1 MHICINSDIWDK
13 VFKGQK
19 AHALSKLRN
28 YIINAKKD
36 SDLYF
41 FLKVQ
46 NLIIYA
52 YFDEHSEIIRAFEEL
67 QNNIKSVPSRYYI
80 SIAKI
85 IYDKIDTKFAKSFLS
100 QNIPNNLD
108 LEIALKNL
116 PKIDIFNLSKLLSN
130 VFYECG
136 YLVAK
141 YEGLLKSIPH
151 FWFSLH
157 LNNNNQNSR

>member
-1 MHICINSDIWDK
+1 MTSAVEISNLLGLEKHNVFLKNMLEIWDN

-19 AHALSKLRN
+19 ANALSKLRN

-52 YFDEHSEIIRAFEEL
+52 YFDEQSEIIRAFEEL
-67 QNNIKSVPSRYYI
+67 QKNIKNVPSRYYI

-85 IYDKIDTKFAKSFLS
+85 IYDKIDTKF
-100 QNIPNNLD
+100 
-108 LEIALKNL
+108 
-116 PKIDIFNLSKLLSN
+116 
-130 VFYECG
+130 C
-136 YLVAK
+136 
-141 YEGLLKSIPH
+141 
-151 FWFSLH
+151 
-157 LNNNNQNSR
+157 